1 VGMGVNFVN
10 HFNTVNGWIIH
21 RFLAFGLYLVRYW
34 DRGALEA
41 LGPTG
46 LLNLFHY
53 YSFKLEIGFNGFIPH
68 YILVTVLLF
77 FFFFIFL
84 TGAVS
89 LCLCCGAFSLLIMLL
104 CYGLLA
110 S

>member
-1 VGMGVNFVN
+1 MQVLYSSDNDWLP
-10 HFNTVNGWIIH
+10 NGWIIH

-41 LGPTG
+41 IGPTG